1 MASPPPSFAFC
12 LRSVELGGNERGR
25 KQVQMTPYH
34 AHRRR
39 RRRRTRRYLDDGA
52 RRARLVRG
60 GGGERSEKCSCSGKR
75 VKKMCARFQTTIET
89 GGRRRRRRRKRRR
102 RRLSEEQTTQSHAR
116 RAAEQ
121 RVRRRKGSEVAK
133 SHKRWCGVIHWST
146 VQSGSATNEKSSS
159 WIERDVLKVPVT
171 AAAAEERGERL
182 RVNDFI

>member
-39 RRRRTRRYLDDGA
+39 RRRRRRTRRYLDDGA
-52 RRARLVRG
+52 RVR

-89 GGRRRRRRRKRRR
+89 GGRRRRRRRRKRR

-133 SHKRWCGVIHWST
+133 SHKRWCGVNHWTT

-159 WIERDVLKVPVT
+159 WIERDVLKS
-171 AAAAEERGERL
+171 ASYGGGRSRERGKASCK
-182 RVNDFI
+182 